1 MIKDRSA
8 TKKNIFFSSSSSL
21 EQLEQLDQLNPR
33 EQLEQLDQL
42 EQLEHPVSQRSKITA
57 LVCLS
62 TRYAQPAFIK
72 FLYYIGVTVRKKII
86 ALLRKSRSGGVC
98 FATRSEK
105 NNYKQLFFHTNL
117 CVSVDEQK
125 PHNYFFKPFVD
136 KQISKFYKGWMA
148 GSKQGLRQTNI

>member
-86 ALLRKSRSGGVC
+86 
-98 FATRSEK
+98 
-105 NNYKQLFFHTNL
+105 TN
-117 CVSVDEQK
+117 
-125 PHNYFFKPFVD
+125 NYFFPDRVRHHTN
-136 KQISKFYKGWMA
+136 QRMGT
-148 GSKQGLRQTNI
+148 QTVIFFS